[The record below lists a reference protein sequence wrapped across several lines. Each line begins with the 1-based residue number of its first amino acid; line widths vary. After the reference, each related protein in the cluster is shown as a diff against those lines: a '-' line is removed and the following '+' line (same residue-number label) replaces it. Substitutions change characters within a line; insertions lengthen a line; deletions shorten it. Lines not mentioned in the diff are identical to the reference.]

1 MEELQHNYQ
10 IYIQILVK
18 IYKTN
23 ILKNK
28 DIYLMLMIDKINL
41 ICRKGRKIVKEVI
54 FLDQI
59 VLFLSNFKKI
69 F

>member
-18 IYKTN
+18 IYKIN